1 MIHGYNREK
10 LHVDHFQELKGKKKD
25 GKSIRRSVI
34 LHCLRGGGD
43 QKILR
48 SITWFSGGAE
58 GDQLSPIEYE
68 GGIEN

>member
-1 MIHGYNREK
+1 MMHGYNREK
-10 LHVDHFQELKGKKKD
+10 LHVDHRVKGLKKKD

-68 GGIEN
+68 GRGV

>member
-34 LHCLRGGGD
+34 LHCLRGGRGSKD
-43 QKILR
+43 FEEYHMVFR
-48 SITWFSGGAE
+48 GSGRGSVVA
-58 GDQLSPIEYE
+58 
-68 GGIEN
+68 NRV